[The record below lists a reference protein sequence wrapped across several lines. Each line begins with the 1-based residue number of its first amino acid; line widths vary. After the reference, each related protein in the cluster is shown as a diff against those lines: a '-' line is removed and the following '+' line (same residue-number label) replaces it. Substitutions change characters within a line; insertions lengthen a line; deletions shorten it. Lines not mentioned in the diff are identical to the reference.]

1 MSIFQQLCCTSDKAI
16 DARFFLVMPRVN
28 PGQPHEGL
36 KVQ

>member
-16 DARFFLVMPRVN
+16 DARFFLVKPHVN
-28 PGQPHEGL
+28 PDQPLEGL